1 VTNWIANYNQPGKVK
16 DMIAPPVEHTV
27 FDTTG
32 SWHPWRPR
40 FLRSTLRPFQP
51 KRRSR

>member
-1 VTNWIANYNQPGKVK
+1 MAWLDAQPPREGAKIDALAV
-16 DMIAPPVEHTV
+16 APPIHR
-27 FDTTG
+27 
-32 SWHPWRPR
+32 WKPR